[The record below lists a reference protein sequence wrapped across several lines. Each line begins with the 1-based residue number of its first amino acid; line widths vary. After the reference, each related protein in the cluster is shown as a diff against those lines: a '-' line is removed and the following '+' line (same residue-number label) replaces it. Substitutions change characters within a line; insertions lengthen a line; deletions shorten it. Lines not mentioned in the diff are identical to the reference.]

1 MVRQIQQTVRH
12 PINRKGD
19 STKEMN
25 EKCYYQ
31 SCIQGRNKDGD
42 TKGELEWCTLSD
54 NPCLLMTGDTCEEY
68 NSQREE

>member
-1 MVRQIQQTVRH
+1 
-12 PINRKGD
+12 
-19 STKEMN
+19 MN
-25 EKCYYQ
+25 EEYHDKHTDIVEEDKLEKCYYQ
-31 SCIQGRNKDGD
+31 HCIQGRNKDGD